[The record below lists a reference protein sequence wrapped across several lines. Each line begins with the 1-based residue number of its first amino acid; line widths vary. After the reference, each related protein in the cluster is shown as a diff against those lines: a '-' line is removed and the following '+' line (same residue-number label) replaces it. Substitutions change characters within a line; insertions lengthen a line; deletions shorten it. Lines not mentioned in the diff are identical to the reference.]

1 MKSVYV
7 DDVLHQKLKRLAVEK
22 QQTLLA
28 LLNQLVREGI
38 ERLEKTRRHPRG
50 GARDPVGMFGE
61 KSKKKVEIEKRYG
74 ANRYQGVEE
83 NAGSPTGTD

>member
-28 LLNQLVREGI
+28 LLNQLIQEGI
-38 ERLEKTRRHPRG
+38 ERLEKTRRRPRVG
-50 GARDPVGMFGE
+50 TRDPVGMFGT
-61 KSKKKVEIEKRYG
+61 KSQKKVEIEKEYG
-74 ANRYQGVEE
+74 ANRYQGAGEE
-83 NAGSPTGTD
+83 DERF